1 MVAAFTV
8 VIAIEAVI
16 VDFLISVPWLRIVAV
31 ILAVYSVILIWGILA
46 GERIRPHYLGADH
59 LVLRRGR
66 KTFATIPLA
75 AIASTRP
82 ERTFNSEMHE
92 LRDDSLTLGGSHG
105 TDTTLALSTPVSVAH
120 DTWPWQEK
128 RTSEVSTISLYSGN
142 VAEWLPR
149 PATNSRN

>member
-8 VIAIEAVI
+8 VIAIEAVV
-16 VDFLISVPWLRIVAV
+16 VDFLISAPWLRIVAV

-46 GERIRPHYLGADH
+46 GERIRPHYIDADQ

-66 KTFATIPLA
+66 KTFATIPRTS
-75 AIASTRP
+75 IAGARP

-92 LRDDSLTLGGSHG
+92 LRDDSLVLGGSHG
-105 TDTTLALSTPVSVAH
+105 TDTTLALSTPISVAH
-120 DTWPWQEK
+120 DTWPWQKK
-128 RTSEVSTISLYSGN
+128 RTSEVSSISLYSGN
-142 VAEWLPR
+142 GATWFPR